1 MEQKAKPKQAISISW
16 DLFSKLMIL
25 RGKLATPENKIK
37 VKDLVEEAL
46 TIYIENKT
54 K

>member
-1 MEQKAKPKQAISISW
+1 MDKKKPRQAISISW
-16 DLFSKLMIL
+16 DIFSQLMIL

-37 VKDLVEEAL
+37 VKDLVEDAL
-46 TIYIENKT
+46 TIYIESKT